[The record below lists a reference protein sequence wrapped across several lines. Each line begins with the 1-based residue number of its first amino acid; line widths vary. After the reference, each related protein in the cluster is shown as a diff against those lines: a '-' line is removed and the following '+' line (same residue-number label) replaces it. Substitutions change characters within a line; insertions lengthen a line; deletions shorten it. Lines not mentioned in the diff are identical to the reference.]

1 MSRRAAKF
9 VQVLCTPE
17 GVPAVIVT
25 GRTRLLVCGV
35 ADRWREWFDV
45 LDGEPEHEV
54 WVLDTD
60 GGVCEVHGLRPCPST
75 ESPPGEEDVPCAEWL
90 LCRWED

>member
-1 MSRRAAKF
+1 MSRLAAKA
-9 VQVLCTPE
+9 VQVICTPE
-17 GVPAVIVT
+17 GMPTVIIT
-25 GRTRLLVCGV
+25 GRTRLLVGGIV
-35 ADRWREWFDV
+35 DRWREWFDV

-60 GGVCEVHGLRPCPST
+60 AGICEVHGLRPYPST
-75 ESPPGEEDVPCAEWL
+75 EPQPGEVDVPCAEWL